1 MAPRKRDVLAP
12 TITKTAPIE
21 RSFKG
26 LRDAL
31 FDEFD
36 NLRSNKAKPE
46 RANAAARL
54 AGEITKSISVQ
65 CELLRVVT
73 RDGDGNGREVES
85 VKGLLK

>member
-1 MAPRKRDVLAP
+1 MRKKIDPMMPKIKVTL
-12 TITKTAPIE
+12 IE

-36 NLRSNKAKPE
+36 QLRSNKAKPE

-54 AGEITKSISVQ
+54 AGEITKSVAVQ
-65 CELLRVVT
+65 CELLRIVEK
-73 RDGDGNGREVES
+73 NGTTEITTN
-85 VKGLLK
+85 VKGLLQ

>member
-1 MAPRKRDVLAP
+1 VRKDAMAPKIIKA
-12 TITKTAPIE
+12 TPID

-36 NLRSNKAKPE
+36 ELRRGKTKPE

-54 AGEITKSISVQ
+54 AGEITKSVAIQ
-65 CELLRVVT
+65 M
-73 RDGDGNGREVES
+73 
-85 VKGLLK
+85 